1 MRAAQGDASLLA
13 MVRRFEQEDMGLTE
27 PVSMTPKRPLSS
39 RRDISTPLRRTPK
52 PAPKLTPKPTPKATP
67 SLYDRTLGVKE
78 RIALI
83 RSPDKSMSHVEQQ
96 QVHSP
101 EPDLDLQPELESELE
116 PESKVAAEPEP
127 ELEPELEWVPEP
139 EREPQME
146 PERPETEREPELEPV
161 MHSELDLSLIHI

>member
-1 MRAAQGDASLLA
+1 

-161 MHSELDLSLIHI
+161 MHLSLIHI